1 MGIPLLT
8 GDELTIRL
16 LLKYAARETQDANDD
31 KQIVYTLKY
40 SVAHML
46 VPKTRAK
53 ERFFFV
59 PKISSRSSVSNR
71 N

>member
-8 GDELTIRL
+8 SDELTIRL
-16 LLKYAARETQDANDD
+16 QYTAREKQDANYD
-31 KQIVYTLKY
+31 KQIVYTLNY

-46 VPKTRAK
+46 VPETQAG

-59 PKISSRSSVSNR
+59 PK
-71 N
+71 